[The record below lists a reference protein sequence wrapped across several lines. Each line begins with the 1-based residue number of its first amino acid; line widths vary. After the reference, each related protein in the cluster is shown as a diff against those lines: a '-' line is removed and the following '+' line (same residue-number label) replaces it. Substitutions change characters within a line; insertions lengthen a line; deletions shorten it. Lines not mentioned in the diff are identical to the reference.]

1 MVKRYEVFPSKY
13 LKAGDLAGKPRD
25 VDIQRAP
32 QEELGSGDDKE
43 VKTVLYF
50 SDGTTKPLPLNM
62 TNWDAVGAIAGDDTL
77 DWPGHRIELY
87 PSTTTMKGSP
97 VDCIRIRPPKLQK
110 TKAKAAAMA
119 ATADDDLDDD
129 IPF

>member
-1 MVKRYEVFPSKY
+1 
-13 LKAGDLAGKPRD
+13 
-25 VDIQRAP
+25 
-32 QEELGSGDDKE
+32 
-43 VKTVLYF
+43 
-50 SDGTTKPLPLNM
+50 M